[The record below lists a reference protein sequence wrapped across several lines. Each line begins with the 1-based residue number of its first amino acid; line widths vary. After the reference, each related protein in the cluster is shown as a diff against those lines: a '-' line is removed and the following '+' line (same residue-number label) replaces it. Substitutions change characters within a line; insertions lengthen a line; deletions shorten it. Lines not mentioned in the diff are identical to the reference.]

1 MTPAWIIFHLRVGPT
16 KLALTRMVEPG
27 TSTSVPLSWVR
38 PDLQRPL
45 KSHPRLGRRS
55 GVLCRGDGLL
65 TPPIWHRNWLNLVRL
80 VGAVAIRNVFLWRPY
95 EPAPHKLFRPGIVSP
110 SATRE
115 GSTPTD
121 WVVKERGHVN
131 VWLRVLHLPS
141 FCNDCRVFKITQ
153 LLLVAKCVD
162 LDHKQ
167 HMSPTLLRGQ
177 VAPRRPSSF
186 HGSAVR
192 KTKAVSLLMPF
203 HFEQKLRQQYAA
215 HPSESFKN

>member
-115 GSTPTD
+115 GSTTD
-121 WVVKERGHVN
+121 RLGGKRKRTCERVVTCAS
-131 VWLRVLHLPS
+131 PS
-141 FCNDCRVFKITQ
+141 FFLQRLQGFQDY
-153 LLLVAKCVD
+153 
-162 LDHKQ
+162 
-167 HMSPTLLRGQ
+167 
-177 VAPRRPSSF
+177 
-186 HGSAVR
+186 SAV
-192 KTKAVSLLMPF
+192 AG
-203 HFEQKLRQQYAA
+203 RQVC
-215 HPSESFKN
+215 